1 MRITILLAA
10 LVLLFIQPVLA
21 VVAIPQSKVPADKP
35 PREFYSKG
43 KGTMGLI
50 AGLTLGPIGWG
61 GVCLVSH
68 NRTQRAKAKQ
78 GCIIWT
84 KVVVT
89 TAFIWLIVLAG
100 KNSSSGSGSSSRS
113 GSRGGSG
120 SGSRSG
126 SSSSG
131 GSHGNKFPDLSNLN
145 IPSGGG
151 QVHKV
156 RKPDEQVI
164 AELPLFL
171 QP

>member
-1 MRITILLAA
+1 MRITFLLAA
-10 LVLLFIQPVLA
+10 LFLLFIQPAFA
-21 VVAIPQSKVPADKP
+21 VVAIPQSKVPTEKP
-35 PREFYSKG
+35 PKVFYAKG

-50 AGLTLGPIGWG
+50 AGLTLGPVGWG

-84 KVVVT
+84 TVVVT
-89 TAFIWLIVLAG
+89 TALIWLVVLAG
-100 KNSSSGSGSSSRS
+100 KSGSSGHGSSSR
-113 GSRGGSG
+113 G
-120 SGSRSG
+120 GSRSG

-151 QVHKV
+151 QLHNVHK
-156 RKPDEQVI
+156 PEEQELS
-164 AELPLFL
+164 ELPLFL